1 MKLFVFQ
8 LSLSIYLHNVYF
20 LNFSVLAYCIY
31 LFDTFSS
38 LYFSVLFTWIC
49 VFSITYIFTI
59 LYVFN
64 QNVILFFFL
73 SLSHTHIHP
82 ALLFLSSC
90 RDTVSVFIQ
99 DYEWL
104 SSQWGRPAKWNQSIS
119 SLFCFVNDTLFGKW
133 LFPFKRF
140 HLKWKCRTIE
150 NKNRPPKDV
159 QRSGI
164 G

>member
-1 MKLFVFQ
+1 MFISLIFQSWLIAFTYSTLFRP
-8 LSLSIYLHNVYF
+8 SISQSYSHGFAY
-20 LNFSVLAYCIY
+20 SVLH
-31 LFDTFSS
+31 TSS
-38 LYFSVLFTWIC
+38 LFFTFLTKMLFC
-49 VFSITYIFTI
+49 LS
-59 LYVFN
+59 
-64 QNVILFFFL
+64 FF
-73 SLSHTHIHP
+73 LSHTHIHP

-104 SSQWGRPAKWNQSIS
+104 SSQWGRPAKWNQSMS